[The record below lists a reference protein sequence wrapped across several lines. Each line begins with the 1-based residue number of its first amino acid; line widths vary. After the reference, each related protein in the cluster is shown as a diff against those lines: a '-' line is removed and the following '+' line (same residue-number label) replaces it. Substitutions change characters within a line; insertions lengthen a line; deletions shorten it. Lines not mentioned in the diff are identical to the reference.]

1 MPHITL
7 ELYPRELTAE
17 AKHDIA
23 EALADVL
30 KKHLGSSDAAIS
42 VAIDMIPREEWKE
55 KVYDPRIKA
64 VMDTLVRKP
73 GYEL

>member
-7 ELYPRELTAE
+7 ELYPRELTEE
-17 AKHDIA
+17 AKHDIG

-30 KKHLGSSDAAIS
+30 KKHLGSSDTAIS
-42 VAIDMIPREEWKE
+42 VAINMIPREEWKE
-55 KVYDPRIKA
+55 KVYDPRIKGA
-64 VMDTLVRKP
+64 MDTLVRKP